1 LTSFREDG
9 MIYPFELRLVK
20 VENTD
25 KIAFVYINNNHGDSN
40 EYIDFTVNDIISTK
54 LPLSKTYLSQIIDSN
69 TDTFT
74 MTIGNYI
81 KKYTK
86 EGILT
91 SKSFVRFK

>member
-1 LTSFREDG
+1 MTH
-9 MIYPFELRLVK
+9 PFELRLVK

-25 KIAFVYINNNHGDSN
+25 KIAFVYINNNNGDAN
-40 EYIDFTVNDIISTK
+40 EYINFSINDIISTK
-54 LPLSKTYLSQIIDSN
+54 LPLSKKYLSQIVDSN
-69 TDTFT
+69 SDTFT
-74 MTIGNYI
+74 MTVGNYI